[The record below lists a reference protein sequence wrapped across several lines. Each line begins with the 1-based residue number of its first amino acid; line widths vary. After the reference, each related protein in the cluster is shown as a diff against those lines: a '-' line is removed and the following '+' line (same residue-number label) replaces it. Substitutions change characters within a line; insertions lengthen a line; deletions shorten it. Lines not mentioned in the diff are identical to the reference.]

1 MEQLI
6 IAGNS
11 VPQSPDVDK
20 VCRGSF
26 RAEKYNKAV
35 YEEVTAALDLF
46 EGYLKK
52 LLSCCRVTI
61 MPGIGLHTNSTQAS
75 MISAAHCFLRSH
87 STLVC
92 SVKQNMLHD
101 SSWRRTHAASRSKA
115 RCS

>member
-1 MEQLI
+1 MEQVI

-35 YEEVTAALDLF
+35 YEAVSAALDLF

-61 MPGIGLHTNSTQAS
+61 MPGITKKTSLMQGST
-75 MISAAHCFLRSH
+75 
-87 STLVC
+87 T
-92 SVKQNMLHD
+92 
-101 SSWRRTHAASRSKA
+101 
-115 RCS
+115 